1 MAAEGNYNKMAGI
14 INNGLCPIDLAQVA
28 NKCKNVPVD
37 GELVRIARNMGV
49 SFGD

>member
-1 MAAEGNYNKMAGI
+1 MAGI
-14 INNGLCPIDLAQVA
+14 VNNELCPIDLTEVA
-28 NKCKNVPVD
+28 NKCKHVPVD